1 MYSSNS
7 PLDSLAAFAI
17 VFAAGVLSAVCI
29 AMYIGKLR
37 KDALRG
43 LHSGNA

>member
-1 MYSSNS
+1 MHSNNS
-7 PLDSLAAFAI
+7 ALDSLAAFAI
-17 VFAAGVLSAVCI
+17 VFAAGVLSAACI

-37 KDALRG
+37 KDALQA